1 MWDLIAL
8 FVFGAVAVLFVGPR
22 LSRAAEELADA
33 IGIAQTLGG
42 LVFLGAT
49 TSLPGVIISFDT
61 ALAGQATLSVSNA
74 IGGIAAQTVFIAVA
88 DAAMRR
94 GPLSREIKMAA
105 SLMQLAVLISLLTL
119 IMLAMVAPGGVAL
132 FGVHPVSYLL
142 ITAVFAGFR
151 MIQTSEI
158 EPKWY
163 SRRLTSEIRKQVSD
177 DEDDETEVELTGRLV
192 GRFLVFAALIG
203 GAGWLISFSGQ
214 GLIDETGTSPMLV
227 GMTGMAIASSLP
239 ELVTAVSAVRRG
251 AVALAI
257 GDIIGG
263 NVFDTLIIA
272 VADFAYRDGPIYGGV
287 TVEIPFLTVITVLM
301 SSILLIMFVRRESE
315 GLGARIGTESYLIL
329 GVYVMG
335 VLYVLL

>member
-8 FVFGAVAVLFVGPR
+8 FVFGAAAVLFVGPR

-42 LVFLGAT
+42 LIFLGAT

-94 GPLSREIKMAA
+94 GPLGREVTVAA

-119 IMLAMVAPGGVAL
+119 ILLAMLAPGGVAL

-163 SRRLTSEIRKQVSD
+163 SRRLTAEIRKQVAG
-177 DEDDETEVELTGRLV
+177 DEDDVEVELTGRLV

-214 GLIDETGTSPMLV
+214 GLIDETGAPPMLV

-272 VADFAYRDGPIYGGV
+272 IADFAYRDGPIYGGV

>member
-1 MWDLIAL
+1 MWDMIAL
-8 FVFGAVAVLFVGPR
+8 FVFGAAVVLFIGPR

-33 IGIAQTLGG
+33 IGIAQTIGG

-49 TSLPGVIISFDT
+49 TSLPGVIISFDA
-61 ALAGQATLSVSNA
+61 ALGGEATLSVSNA
-74 IGGIAAQTVFIAVA
+74 IGGIAAQTVFIVVA

-119 IMLAMVAPGGVAL
+119 IMLAMLAPTGLVL

-163 SRRLTSEIRKQVSD
+163 SRRLTAEIRKQVSGK
-177 DEDDETEVELTGRLV
+177 EDDVEVKLTGRLV
-192 GRFLVFAALIG
+192 GRFLVLAALIG

-214 GLIDETGTSPMLV
+214 GLIDETGASPMLV

-315 GLGARIGTESYLIL
+315 ALGARIGTESYLIL
-329 GVYVMG
+329 SVYAVGVI
-335 VLYVLL
+335 YVLL